1 MAEGGLSWLQSH
13 TIRRVLRS
21 DTCRLLFHDTRLSA
35 EPTWGLLTRARRS
48 PGRKTAWCRRARPGQ
63 RDGVQEEETGA
74 EAAASGSGPGPWDST
89 GQHQGQ
95 RWPAPPPPGRPRG
108 APSSATIWEG
118 QGEAVHP
125 EAADRCPK
133 DITVSLCLRNKSSS
147 GHFQKPF
154 SRPPRFLGRGQDG
167 VGTLGPQEDTR
178 RCPPHNKGADWA
190 REGDEGGEAP
200 SGRCTRVPAG
210 RGRWF
215 GRSGSL
221 PVTVCCLKN
230 YSRAKVYH
238 LTVSEGHEPG
248 SRPVSWSWRRTSQ
261 EAVPLRRLTPRATGT
276 WAWFFASGLHGACI
290 TQQVASLKGMMGGK
304 GGHHQDRCPCVPGLD
319 QKGHMLTSA
328 RPRVTQTGWV
338 QRGQRATPAQ
348 EVWVAGGHLRRWRPQ
363 APRKKN
369 GDFFPQAWNFECTR
383 KRSVFPLRGLE

>member
-1 MAEGGLSWLQSH
+1 MASVPHNPESSPLRHLQAL
-13 TIRRVLRS
+13 IPRYEAV
-21 DTCRLLFHDTRLSA
+21 CRAHMGSA
-35 EPTWGLLTRARRS
+35 HKGEEE
-48 PGRKTAWCRRARPGQ
+48 PGQ
-63 RDGVQEEETGA
+63 EDSLVQKGKARTEGWGA
-74 EAAASGSGPGPWDST
+74 RGGNWSRGCSIGQRPRPV
-89 GQHQGQ
+89 GQHWAAPGT
-95 RWPAPPPPGRPRG
+95 AVACPPPPGRPRG

-215 GRSGSL
+215 GKSGSL

-261 EAVPLRRLTPRATGT
+261 EAVPLRRLAPRATGT